1 MTIVIDSHSQ
11 TIESLKE
18 EIFQKVKK
26 YYELKFKSKSFI
38 PGKTPVRYAGR
49 VFDENELINLV
60 DASLDFWL
68 TAGRYAEEFEI
79 RFAEYFDVSD
89 AILVNSGSSANL
101 VALSALTSPKLG
113 SRRLQVGDEVITV
126 ASGFPVTLT
135 PIVQNGLV
143 PVFVDV
149 SIGTYNVISEQIE
162 RVIGPKTRA
171 IFMAHT
177 LGNPFELDMILK
189 LVKRYD
195 LWLIEDNCDAV
206 GSTYRGKLTGTF
218 GHLSTV
224 SFYPAHHITMGEG
237 GCVLTNDEELARIA
251 RSFRDWGRDC
261 YCRPGEINT
270 CGKRFTQQFGTLPH
284 GYDHKYVYSHIG
296 YNLKITD
303 MQAAVGVAQLDKL
316 EGFIKKRKE
325 NFRKLYRGLKPFE
338 DRIILPQATPNSE
351 PCWFGFVISV
361 RENVSFSRNELTT
374 FLEESGIETRNLF
387 GGNLVRQ
394 PAFLNIQMRQTNS
407 LINTDY
413 IMNNTFFVG
422 LYPDIDDDQIDYML
436 DKFSQFFQ
444 EN

>member
-113 SRRLQVGDEVITV
+113 SRRLQIGDEVITV

-149 SIGTYNVISEQIE
+149 SIGTYNVIPEQIE

-218 GHLSTV
+218 GHLSAV

-338 DRIILPQATPNSE
+338 DRIILPQATLNSE

-361 RENVSFSRNELTT
+361 RENVSFSRNELTI

-387 GGNLVRQ
+387 GGNLTRQ
-394 PAFLNIQMRQTNS
+394 PAFLNIQMRQRNS